1 MTDASKATKVITNGE
16 DIQVIFTGE
25 ESATEPTQVIPA
37 PSTSSPAPHLSET
50 FIGQKYKKFE
60 NLKLDDDEEPTKNTV
75 VQPGN
80 KKKNKHYYCQCLLIG
95 IGRRKTKRK
104 EFNR

>member
-1 MTDASKATKVITNGE
+1 MKIKKRFYASRIWCFFLRKKQLTDASKATKVISNGE

-25 ESATEPTQVIPA
+25 EYATEPTQVIPA

-80 KKKNKHYYCQCLLIG
+80 KKK
-95 IGRRKTKRK
+95 
-104 EFNR
+104 